1 VYLSNRTLGQLKGE
15 KMKFLADMAHKR
27 RWLVL
32 AIWIFAIVGVGGAAK
47 SAGTAFSSSFQL
59 PDTESSRV
67 QEILSKE
74 FPAQRGDS
82 SQIVFESKEKLTT
95 PENQAIIEKL
105 MTAVANSPIVE
116 SVDSPFDPRFAALNP
131 SQNIGFATVH
141 FNSSAQDLEKT
152 EIKQVVEVAKSFES
166 ESLQINLS
174 GAVIKLANAVEP
186 SSSEMIAMLA
196 AFLVLLYTFGSLVAT
211 LVPIVV
217 AVFALAIGSAFVGLA
232 SNFINMAD
240 FAPILASL
248 VGLGVGIDY
257 ALFIVTRFRR
267 GIHEGKSVQESI
279 RTALTTS
286 GRSVLF
292 AGIIVC
298 ISMLGLFTVGLSF
311 LSGVG
316 VAAAISVTVSMIA
329 SLTLLPALLS
339 IIGKNIDRLR
349 IPFKKLHSEEE
360 GGNRWKK
367 WADKIQAHPVR
378 WAVSSTLILLFIC
391 VPVTQIRLGAS
402 DSGNDAVGTTT
413 RQAYDTLAKGFGP
426 GFNGPITMLADVS
439 KQTSE
444 DAANKAIEII
454 KAQPEVAAVLPAI
467 PTKNGRYQLI
477 TVYPKS
483 SPQSEETNNFI
494 SELREE
500 IIPEIQSET
509 GVSIQV
515 GGIVAIFKDFGDVL
529 TSKLLNF
536 ILTVVILSMLLLM
549 ILFRSILIPIKAAL
563 MNLLSICAA
572 FGVVVAGFQWG
583 WFEPI
588 FGTSAGPI
596 ESFLPIMLFA
606 ILFGLSMDYE
616 VFLVSRIHEEWIK
629 SGNSRDSVSKGLA
642 ATGSIITAAAAIM
655 IVVFMAFVFLGERTI
670 QLFGVGLAVAVLI
683 DATIIRSTLVPSLM
697 QLAGK
702 WNWYLPSAI
711 EKRLPKVR
719 LEE

>member
-1 VYLSNRTLGQLKGE
+1 
-15 KMKFLADMAHKR
+15 MKFLADIAHKR
-27 RWLVL
+27 RWIVLLVWVFL
-32 AIWIFAIVGVGGAAK
+32 ITGVGGAAK
-47 SAGTAFSSSFQL
+47 SAGTAFSSSFEL

-67 QEILSKE
+67 QEILAKQ

-82 SQIVFESKEKLTT
+82 TQIVMESQGNLTSV
-95 PENQAIIEKL
+95 ENQATIEKML
-105 MTAVANSPIVE
+105 AEVAKSPIVE
-116 SVDSPFDPRFAALNP
+116 SIDSPFDPRFAALSTNQ
-131 SQNIGFATVH
+131 SIGFATVH
-141 FNSSAQDLEKT
+141 FNDSAQELPKDEVNA
-152 EIKQVVEVAKSFES
+152 VVDVAKSFETAD
-166 ESLQINLS
+166 LKVNLS
-174 GAVIKLANAVEP
+174 GAVIKMANATP
-186 SSSEMIAMLA
+186 SVKKSEIVAILA

-211 LVPIVV
+211 MVPIIV
-217 AVFALAIGSAFVGLA
+217 AVFALAVGSALVGIA
-232 SNFINMAD
+232 SNSIMMAD

-248 VGLGVGIDY
+248 IGLGVGIDY

-267 GIHEGKSVQESI
+267 AIHEGKSVQESI
-279 RTALTTS
+279 RIAMTTS

-316 VAAAISVTVSMIA
+316 VASAISVIISMIA
-329 SLTLLPALLS
+329 SITLLPALLS
-339 IIGKNIDRLR
+339 VIGMNIDGLK

-360 GGNRWKK
+360 GGKGWKK
-367 WADKIQAHPVR
+367 WAERIQAHPVR
-378 WAVSSTLILLFIC
+378 WAISSTLVLLFIC
-391 VPVTQIRLGAS
+391 LPVTQIRLGAS

-439 KQTSE
+439 NQKSIDGTQ
-444 DAANKAIEII
+444 KAIEII
-454 KAQPEVAAVLPAI
+454 KAQPDVAAILPAI
-467 PTKNGRYQLI
+467 PTQDGKYQLI
-477 TVYPKS
+477 TIYPKS
-483 SPQSEETNNFI
+483 SPQSEETSDFI
-494 SELREE
+494 TELREDV
-500 IIPEIQSET
+500 IPTIEKET
-509 GVSIQV
+509 GVTFQV

-549 ILFRSILIPIKAAL
+549 ILFRSLLIPIKAAT

-616 VFLVSRIHEEWIK
+616 VFLVSRIHEEWMK
-629 SGNSRDSVSKGLA
+629 SKNSKDSVSKGLA

-683 DATIIRSTLVPSLM
+683 DATIIRSTLVPSFM

-711 EKRLPKVR
+711 DNRLPKIR

>member
-1 VYLSNRTLGQLKGE
+1 MGE
-15 KMKFLADMAHKR
+15 KMKFLADLAHKR
-27 RWLVL
+27 RWLVVGV
-32 AIWIFAIVGVGGAAK
+32 WIFAIVGVGGAAK
-47 SAGTAFSSSFQL
+47 SAGSAFSSSFEL

-74 FPAQRGDS
+74 FAGLGGDS
-82 SQIVFESKEKLTT
+82 SQIVFEVNGKLTSS
-95 PENQAIIEKL
+95 ENQAIVEKV
-105 MTAVANSPIVE
+105 MAEVATSPIVK

-131 SQNIGFATVH
+131 DQNIGFATIH
-141 FNSSAQDLEKT
+141 FNGSAQELPKE
-152 EIKQVVEVAKSFES
+152 EIKQVVEISKSHES
-166 ESLQINLS
+166 ADLQINLS
-174 GAVIKLANAVEP
+174 GAVIKLANSTP
-186 SSSEMIAMLA
+186 SVKTSEMVAVLA

-217 AVFALAIGSAFVGLA
+217 AVFALAIASALVGIS
-232 SNFINMAD
+232 SNWVSMAD

-248 VGLGVGIDY
+248 IGLGVGIDY

-267 GIHEGKSVQESI
+267 AIHEGKSVQESI
-279 RTALTTS
+279 RISLTTS

-298 ISMLGLFTVGLSF
+298 ISMLGLFTIGLSF

-316 VAAAISVTVSMIA
+316 VAAAISVIISMIA

-339 IIGKNIDRLR
+339 IIGTKIDRLK

-360 GGNRWKK
+360 GGKGWKK
-367 WADKIQAHPVR
+367 WADRIQAHPVR
-378 WAVSSTLILLFIC
+378 WAISSTLILLFIC
-391 VPVTQIRLGAS
+391 LPVTQIRLGAS

-426 GFNGPITMLADVS
+426 GFNGPITMLVDVTNQNSADS
-439 KQTSE
+439 
-444 DAANKAIEII
+444 AAQAVETI
-454 KAQPEVAAVLPAI
+454 KAQPEVATVLPAI
-467 PTKNGRYQLI
+467 PTRDGKYQLI
-477 TVYPKS
+477 TVYPTT
-483 SPQSEETNNFI
+483 SPQSEETNEFI
-494 SELREE
+494 TELRQE
-500 IIPEIQSET
+500 IIPEIASKT

-549 ILFRSILIPIKAAL
+549 ILFRSILIPIKAAA

-616 VFLVSRIHEEWIK
+616 VFLVSRIHEEWMK
-629 SGNSRDSVSKGLA
+629 SRDSKESVSKGLA

-683 DATIIRSTLVPSLM
+683 DATIIRSSLVPSLM
-697 QLAGK
+697 QIAGK
-702 WNWYLPSAI
+702 WNWYLPSFI
-711 EKRLPKVR
+711 EKRLPRIR

>member
-1 VYLSNRTLGQLKGE
+1 
-15 KMKFLADMAHKR
+15 MKFLADMAHKR

-32 AIWIFAIVGVGGAAK
+32 AVWIFAIVAVGGAAK
-47 SAGTAFSSSFQL
+47 SAGSAFSSSFQL

-67 QEILSKE
+67 QDILSKE
-74 FPAQRGDS
+74 FPTQSGDI
-82 SQIVFESKEKLTT
+82 SQIVFEAKGKLTT
-95 PENQAIIEKL
+95 AENQATIEQL
-105 MTAVANSPIVE
+105 MAEVGTSPIVK
-116 SVDSPFDPRFAALNP
+116 SIDSPFDPRTAALN
-131 SQNIGFATVH
+131 SDQSIGFATIH
-141 FNSSAQDLEKT
+141 FNGSAQELPKE
-152 EIKQVVEVAKSFES
+152 EIKKVVEVAQSYES
-166 ESLQINLS
+166 TGLEINLS

-186 SSSEMIAMLA
+186 SSSEMIAILA

-217 AVFALAIGSAFVGLA
+217 AVFALAVGSALVA
-232 SNFINMAD
+232 IVSNSMQIAD

-267 GIHEGKSVQESI
+267 AIHEGKSVHESI
-279 RTALTTS
+279 RIAMTTS

-316 VAAAISVTVSMIA
+316 VAASISVIISMIA

-349 IPFKKLHSEEE
+349 IPFKKLHAEEE
-360 GGNRWKK
+360 GGKGWKK
-367 WADKIQAHPVR
+367 WADRIQAHPVR

-391 VPVTQIRLGAS
+391 LPVTQIRLGAS
-402 DSGNDAVGTTT
+402 DSGNDPVGTTT
-413 RQAYDTLAKGFGP
+413 RQAYDTLAEGFGA

-439 KQTSE
+439 NQNSADATSRVVE
-444 DAANKAIEII
+444 TI
-454 KAQPEVAAVLPAI
+454 KSQPDVAAVLPAI
-467 PTKNGRYQLI
+467 PTQDGKYQLI

-483 SPQSEETNNFI
+483 SPQSEETSDLI

-500 IIPEIQSET
+500 VIPGIEKET

-515 GGIVAIFKDFGDVL
+515 GGLVAIFKDFGDVL

-536 ILTVVILSMLLLM
+536 ILSVVILSMLLLM
-549 ILFRSILIPIKAAL
+549 VLFRSILIPIKAAA

-588 FGTSAGPI
+588 FGSSAGPI

-616 VFLVSRIHEEWIK
+616 VFLVSRIHEEWMK
-629 SGNSRDSVSKGLA
+629 SGDSKGSVSKGLA

-697 QLAGK
+697 QLAGR
-702 WNWYLPSAI
+702 WNWYLPNFI
-711 EKRLPKVR
+711 EKRLPKIR

>member
-1 VYLSNRTLGQLKGE
+1 
-15 KMKFLADMAHKR
+15 MKFLADMAHKR

-32 AIWIFAIVGVGGAAK
+32 AVWLFAIVGVGGAAK
-47 SAGTAFSSSFQL
+47 SAGSAFSSSFDL
-59 PDTESSRV
+59 PDTESARV
-67 QEILSKE
+67 QEILAKE

-82 SQIVFESKEKLTT
+82 SQIVIETTGKLTS
-95 PENQAIIEKL
+95 PDNQATIERL
-105 MTAVANSPIVE
+105 MAEVAKSPIVE
-116 SVDSPFDPRFAALNP
+116 SIDSPFDPRSAALNAEE
-131 SQNIGFATVH
+131 NIGFATVH
-141 FNSSAQDLEKT
+141 FNDRAQELPKE
-152 EIKQVVEVAKSFES
+152 EIKNVVDVAQSFES
-166 ESLQINLS
+166 TSMEINLS

-186 SSSEMIAMLA
+186 SSSEAIAILA

-217 AVFALAIGSAFVGLA
+217 AVFALAVGSALVSIT
-232 SNFINMAD
+232 SNAMPIAD

-267 GIHEGKSVQESI
+267 AIHEGKTVHESI
-279 RTALTTS
+279 RIAMTTS

-311 LSGVG
+311 LNGVG
-316 VAAAISVTVSMIA
+316 VAASISVIVSMIA
-329 SLTLLPALLS
+329 SLTLLPAFLS

-349 IPFKKLHSEEE
+349 IPFKKLHQEEE
-360 GGNRWKK
+360 GGKGWKK

-402 DSGNDAVGTTT
+402 DSGNDPVGSTT

-439 KQTSE
+439 NQKSA
-444 DAANKAIEII
+444 DSASRAVEII
-454 KAQPEVAAVLPAI
+454 KAQSDVATVLPAI
-467 PTKNGRYQLI
+467 PTQDGKYQLI

-483 SPQSEETNNFI
+483 SPQSEETSDFI

-500 IIPEIQSET
+500 VIPAIEKET

-515 GGIVAIFKDFGDVL
+515 GGLVAIFKDFGDVL
-529 TSKLLNF
+529 TSKLLPF
-536 ILTVVILSMLLLM
+536 ILSVVILSMLLLM
-549 ILFRSILIPIKAAL
+549 ILFRSILIPIKAAG

-629 SGNSRDSVSKGLA
+629 TGNSKESVSKGLA

-697 QLAGK
+697 QLAGR
-702 WNWYLPSAI
+702 WNWYLPNFI
-711 EKRLPKVR
+711 ERKLPKVR

>member
-1 VYLSNRTLGQLKGE
+1 
-15 KMKFLADMAHKR
+15 MKFLADMAHKR

-32 AIWIFAIVGVGGAAK
+32 AVWLFAIVAVGGAAK
-47 SAGTAFSSSFQL
+47 SAGSAFSSSFQL

-74 FPAQRGDS
+74 FPAQGGDS
-82 SQIVFESKEKLTT
+82 SQIVIEAKGKLTSV
-95 PENQAIIEKL
+95 ENQAIVEKL
-105 MTAVANSPIVE
+105 MADVATSPIVK
-116 SVDSPFDPRFAALNP
+116 SVDSPFDPRTAALN
-131 SQNIGFATVH
+131 SDQSIGFATIH
-141 FNSSAQDLEKT
+141 FNGSAQDLPKE
-152 EIKQVVEVAKSFES
+152 EIKKVVEVAQSYENAGL
-166 ESLQINLS
+166 EINLS

-186 SSSEMIAMLA
+186 SSSEMIAILA

-217 AVFALAIGSAFVGLA
+217 AVFALAVGSALVA
-232 SNFINMAD
+232 IVSNSVQIAD

-267 GIHEGKSVQESI
+267 AIHEGKSVHESI
-279 RTALTTS
+279 RIAMTTS

-316 VAAAISVTVSMIA
+316 VAASISVIISMIA

-349 IPFKKLHSEEE
+349 IPFKKLHAEEE
-360 GGNRWKK
+360 GGKGWKK
-367 WADKIQAHPVR
+367 WADRIQAHPVR

-402 DSGNDAVGTTT
+402 DSGNDPVGTTT

-439 KQTSE
+439 NQKSADATSQVV
-444 DAANKAIEII
+444 DII
-454 KAQPEVAAVLPAI
+454 KAQPDVAAVLPAI
-467 PTKNGRYQLI
+467 PTQDGKYQLI

-483 SPQSEETNNFI
+483 SPQSEETSDFI

-500 IIPEIQSET
+500 VIPQIQKET

-515 GGIVAIFKDFGDVL
+515 GGLVAIFKDFGDVL
-529 TSKLLNF
+529 TSKLLKF
-536 ILTVVILSMLLLM
+536 ILSVVILSMLLLM
-549 ILFRSILIPIKAAL
+549 ILFRSILIPIKAAA

-616 VFLVSRIHEEWIK
+616 VFLVSRIHEEWMK
-629 SGNSRDSVSKGLA
+629 SGNSKESVSKGLA

-697 QLAGK
+697 QLAGR
-702 WNWYLPSAI
+702 WNWYLPNFI
-711 EKRLPKVR
+711 ERKLPRVR

>member
-1 VYLSNRTLGQLKGE
+1 
-15 KMKFLADMAHKR
+15 MKFLADFAHKR
-27 RWLVL
+27 RWVVVALWL
-32 AIWIFAIVGVGGAAK
+32 FAIVGVGGAAQ
-47 SAGTAFSSSFQL
+47 SAGTAFSSSFEL

-67 QEILSKE
+67 QEILSKQ

-82 SQIVFESKEKLTT
+82 TQIVIESQSQLTT
-95 PENQAIIEKL
+95 AENQATIETLLAK
-105 MTAVANSPIVE
+105 VATSPIVD
-116 SVDSPFDPRFAALNP
+116 SIDSPFDPRFAAL
-131 SQNIGFATVH
+131 SSDQRIGFATVH
-141 FNSSAQDLEKT
+141 FNDSAQELPKE
-152 EIKQVVEVAKSFES
+152 EINKVIDSAKSFETTD
-166 ESLQINLS
+166 LKINLS
-174 GAVIKLANAVEP
+174 GAVIKLANAAP
-186 SSSEMIAMLA
+186 SVKTSEMVAILA

-211 LVPIVV
+211 MVPIIV
-217 AVFALAIGSAFVGLA
+217 ALFALAVGSALVGLA
-232 SNFINMAD
+232 SNSIMMAD

-267 GIHEGKSVQESI
+267 AIHEGKTVHESI
-279 RTALTTS
+279 RIALTTS

-298 ISMLGLFTVGLSF
+298 ISMLGLFTIGLSF

-339 IIGKNIDRLR
+339 IIGKNIDRLK

-360 GGNRWKK
+360 GGRSWKK

-378 WAVSSTLILLFIC
+378 WAVSSTLVLLFIC

-439 KQTSE
+439 NQNSA
-444 DAANKAIEII
+444 DSAQIAINMI
-454 KAQPEVAAVLPAI
+454 KSQPEVATVLPAI
-467 PTKNGRYQLI
+467 PTQDGKYQLI

-483 SPQSEETNNFI
+483 SPQSEETNDFI
-494 SELREE
+494 TELREDV
-500 IIPEIQSET
+500 IPAIQKET
-509 GVSIQV
+509 GVTFQV

-549 ILFRSILIPIKAAL
+549 ILFRSILIPIKAAA

-616 VFLVSRIHEEWIK
+616 VFLVARIHEEWMK
-629 SGNSRDSVSKGLA
+629 SKDSKESVSKGLA

-711 EKRLPKVR
+711 EKRLPKIR

>member
-1 VYLSNRTLGQLKGE
+1 
-15 KMKFLADMAHKR
+15 MKFLADMAHKR

-32 AIWIFAIVGVGGAAK
+32 AVWLFAIVGVGGAAK
-47 SAGTAFSSSFQL
+47 SAGSAFSSSFEL

-67 QEILSKE
+67 QEILAKE
-74 FPAQRGDS
+74 FPSQRGDS
-82 SQIVFESKEKLTT
+82 SQIVIESTGKLTS
-95 PENQAIIEKL
+95 PENQATIER
-105 MTAVANSPIVE
+105 MISEVAKSPIVE
-116 SVDSPFDPRFAALNP
+116 SIDSPFDPRAAALN
-131 SQNIGFATVH
+131 SDQNIGFATVH
-141 FNSSAQDLEKT
+141 FNDRAQELPKE
-152 EIKQVVEVAKSFES
+152 EIKNVVEIAQSFENG
-166 ESLQINLS
+166 SLEINLS

-186 SSSEMIAMLA
+186 SSSEMIAILA

-217 AVFALAIGSAFVGLA
+217 AVFALAVGSALVSIA
-232 SNFINMAD
+232 SNSMQIAD

-267 GIHEGKSVQESI
+267 AIHEGKTVQESI
-279 RTALTTS
+279 RIAMTTS

-316 VAAAISVTVSMIA
+316 VAASISVIVSMIA
-329 SLTLLPALLS
+329 SLTLLPAFLS

-349 IPFKKLHSEEE
+349 IPFKKLHQDEE
-360 GGNRWKK
+360 GGKGWKK
-367 WADKIQAHPVR
+367 WADKIQVHPVR

-402 DSGNDAVGTTT
+402 DSGNDALGTTT

-439 KQTSE
+439 NQRSVE
-444 DAANKAIEII
+444 SSSRAIEII
-454 KAQPEVAAVLPAI
+454 KAQSDVATVLPAI
-467 PTKNGRYQLI
+467 PTQDGKYQLI

-483 SPQSEETNNFI
+483 SPQSEETNDFI
-494 SELREE
+494 SNLREE
-500 IIPEIQSET
+500 VIPEIERET

-515 GGIVAIFKDFGDVL
+515 GGLVATFKDFGDVL
-529 TSKLLNF
+529 TSKLLKF
-536 ILTVVILSMLLLM
+536 ILSVVILSMLLLM
-549 ILFRSILIPIKAAL
+549 ILFRSILIPIKAAA

-588 FGTSAGPI
+588 FGTTAGPI

-629 SGNSRDSVSKGLA
+629 TGNSKESVSKGLA

-702 WNWYLPSAI
+702 WNWYLPNFI
-711 EKRLPKVR
+711 ERKLPKVR

>member
-1 VYLSNRTLGQLKGE
+1 
-15 KMKFLADMAHKR
+15 MKFLADIAHKR
-27 RWLVL
+27 RWVVL
-32 AIWIFAIVGVGGAAK
+32 AIWIFAIVGVGGAAQ
-47 SAGTAFSSSFQL
+47 SAGSAFSSSFEL

-67 QEILSKE
+67 QQILTE
-74 FPAQRGDS
+74 QFPAKGGDM
-82 SQIVFESKEKLTT
+82 SQIVFETTGKLTS
-95 PENQAIIEKL
+95 PENQATVEKL
-105 MTAVANSPIVE
+105 MAEVATSPIVL
-116 SVDSPFDPRFAALNP
+116 SVDSPFDPRFAAINP
-131 SQNIGFATVH
+131 NQSIGFATIY
-141 FNSSAQDLEKT
+141 FKGSAQELPKE
-152 EIKQVVEVAKSFES
+152 EITKVIEIAKSYES
-166 ESLQINLS
+166 PELEINLA
-174 GAVIKLANAVEP
+174 GAVIKLANAGP
-186 SSSEMIAMLA
+186 SVKTSELIAVIA
-196 AFLVLLYTFGSLVAT
+196 AFFVLLYTFGSLVAT
-211 LVPIVV
+211 LVPIIV
-217 AVFALAIGSAFVGLA
+217 AVFALAIGSALVALS
-232 SNFINMAD
+232 SNWIAIAD

-257 ALFIVTRFRR
+257 ALFIVTRYRR
-267 GIHEGKSVQESI
+267 AIHEGKSVQESI
-279 RTALTTS
+279 RIALTTS

-298 ISMLGLFTVGLSF
+298 ISMLGLFTVGLEF

-339 IIGKNIDRLR
+339 IIGKNIDRLK
-349 IPFKKLHSEEE
+349 IPFKKLHTEEE
-360 GGNRWKK
+360 GGKGWKK
-367 WADKIQAHPVR
+367 WADRIQANPVR

-426 GFNGPITMLADVS
+426 GFNGPITILADVS
-439 KQTSE
+439 NQNSAE
-444 DAANKAIEII
+444 ASAKAIEMI
-454 KAQPEVAAVLPAI
+454 KAEPEVAKILPAI
-467 PTKNGRYQLI
+467 PTQDGKYQLI
-477 TVYPKS
+477 TVYPQN
-483 SPQSEETNNFI
+483 SPQSEETSQFI
-494 SELREE
+494 SELRKEV
-500 IIPEIQSET
+500 IPEIQKET
-509 GVSIQV
+509 GIFLQV
-515 GGIVAIFKDFGDVL
+515 GGLVATFKDFGDVL

-549 ILFRSILIPIKAAL
+549 ILFRSILIPIKAAA

-616 VFLVSRIHEEWIK
+616 VFLVSRIHEEWKK
-629 SGNSRDSVSKGLA
+629 SKDSRESVSKGLA

-702 WNWYLPSAI
+702 WNWYLPSAL
-711 EKRLPKVR
+711 ERRLPRIR

>member
-1 VYLSNRTLGQLKGE
+1 
-15 KMKFLADMAHKR
+15 MKFLADMAHKR

-32 AIWIFAIVGVGGAAK
+32 AVWIFAIVGVGGAAK
-47 SAGTAFSSSFQL
+47 SAGTAFSSSFEL

-74 FPAQRGDS
+74 FPAQGGDS
-82 SQIVFESKEKLTT
+82 SQIVFEVNGKLTE
-95 PENQAIIEKL
+95 PNNQAIVEKL
-105 MTAVANSPIVE
+105 MAEVATSPIVD
-116 SVDSPFDPRFAALNP
+116 SIDSPFDPRFAALNP
-131 SQNIGFATVH
+131 DQSIGFATIH
-141 FNSSAQDLEKT
+141 FNGSAQDMPKE
-152 EIKQVVEVAKSFES
+152 EIKKVVEISKSYES
-166 ESLQINLS
+166 TNLQINLS

-186 SSSEMIAMLA
+186 SSSEMIAILA

-217 AVFALAIGSAFVGLA
+217 AVFALAIASALVGLS
-232 SNFINMAD
+232 SNWIPMAD

-248 VGLGVGIDY
+248 IGLGVGIDY

-267 GIHEGKSVQESI
+267 AIHEGKSVQESI
-279 RTALTTS
+279 RIALTTS

-316 VAAAISVTVSMIA
+316 VAAAISVTISMIA

-339 IIGKNIDRLR
+339 IIGTKIDRLK

-360 GGNRWKK
+360 GGKGWKK
-367 WADKIQAHPVR
+367 WADRIQAHPVR
-378 WAVSSTLILLFIC
+378 WAISSTLILLFIC
-391 VPVTQIRLGAS
+391 LPVTQIRLGAS

-439 KQTSE
+439 NQKSAESTAQ
-444 DAANKAIEII
+444 AVAMI
-454 KAQPEVAAVLPAI
+454 KAQPEVAAILPAI
-467 PTKNGRYQLI
+467 PTQDGKYQLI
-477 TVYPKS
+477 TVYPTS
-483 SPQSEETNNFI
+483 SPQSEETSRFI
-494 SELREE
+494 KDLRSE
-500 IIPEIQSET
+500 IIPDIVSKT
-509 GVSIQV
+509 GVTIQV
-515 GGIVAIFKDFGDVL
+515 GGIVAIFEDFGNVL

-549 ILFRSILIPIKAAL
+549 ILFRSFLIPIKAAA

-629 SGNSRDSVSKGLA
+629 SRDSKDSVSKGLA

-702 WNWYLPSAI
+702 WNWYLPNFI
-711 EKRLPKVR
+711 EKRLPRVR

>member
-1 VYLSNRTLGQLKGE
+1 
-15 KMKFLADMAHKR
+15 MKFLADMAHKR

-32 AIWIFAIVGVGGAAK
+32 AVWVFAIVAVGGAAK
-47 SAGTAFSSSFQL
+47 SAGSAFSSSFQL

-67 QEILSKE
+67 QDILSKE
-74 FPAQRGDS
+74 FPTQSGDI
-82 SQIVFESKEKLTT
+82 SQIVFEAKGKLTT
-95 PENQAIIEKL
+95 AENQATIEKL
-105 MTAVANSPIVE
+105 MAEVGTSPIVK
-116 SVDSPFDPRFAALNP
+116 SIDSPFDPRTAALN
-131 SQNIGFATVH
+131 SDQSIGFATIH
-141 FNSSAQDLEKT
+141 FNGSAQELPKE
-152 EIKQVVEVAKSFES
+152 EIKKVVEVAQSYES
-166 ESLQINLS
+166 SGLEINLS

-186 SSSEMIAMLA
+186 SSSEMIAILA

-217 AVFALAIGSAFVGLA
+217 AVFALAVGSALVA
-232 SNFINMAD
+232 IVSNSMQIAD

-267 GIHEGKSVQESI
+267 AIHEGKSVHESI
-279 RTALTTS
+279 RIAMTTS

-316 VAAAISVTVSMIA
+316 VAASISVIISMIA

-349 IPFKKLHSEEE
+349 IPFKKLHAEEE
-360 GGNRWKK
+360 GGKGWKK
-367 WADKIQAHPVR
+367 WADRIQAHPVR

-391 VPVTQIRLGAS
+391 LPVTQIRLGAS
-402 DSGNDAVGTTT
+402 DSGNDPVGTTT
-413 RQAYDTLAKGFGP
+413 RQAYDTLAKGFGA

-439 KQTSE
+439 NQNSADATSRVVE
-444 DAANKAIEII
+444 TI
-454 KAQPEVAAVLPAI
+454 KSQPDVAAVLPAI
-467 PTKNGRYQLI
+467 PTQDGKYQLI

-483 SPQSEETNNFI
+483 SPQSEETADLI

-500 IIPEIQSET
+500 VIPGIEKET

-515 GGIVAIFKDFGDVL
+515 GGLVAIFKDFGDVL

-536 ILTVVILSMLLLM
+536 ILSVVILSMLLLM
-549 ILFRSILIPIKAAL
+549 VLFRSILIPIKAAA

-588 FGTSAGPI
+588 FGSSAGPI

-616 VFLVSRIHEEWIK
+616 VFLVSRIHEEWMK
-629 SGNSRDSVSKGLA
+629 SGDSKGSVSKGLA

-697 QLAGK
+697 QLAGR
-702 WNWYLPSAI
+702 WNWYLPNFI
-711 EKRLPKVR
+711 EKRLPKIR

>member
-1 VYLSNRTLGQLKGE
+1 L
-15 KMKFLADMAHKR
+15 MA
-27 RWLVL
+27 
-32 AIWIFAIVGVGGAAK
+32 
-47 SAGTAFSSSFQL
+47 
-59 PDTESSRV
+59 E
-67 QEILSKE
+67 
-74 FPAQRGDS
+74 
-82 SQIVFESKEKLTT
+82 
-95 PENQAIIEKL
+95 
-105 MTAVANSPIVE
+105 VATSPIVL
-116 SVDSPFDPRFAALNP
+116 SVDSPFEPRFAALNP
-131 SQNIGFATVH
+131 NQNIGFATIH
-141 FNSSAQDLEKT
+141 FNGSAQELPKE
-152 EIKQVVEVAKSFES
+152 EIKKVVEIAKSYES
-166 ESLQINLS
+166 PNLAVNLS

-186 SSSEMIAMLA
+186 SSSEMIAILA

-211 LVPIVV
+211 LVPIIV
-217 AVFALAIGSAFVGLA
+217 AVFALAVGSALVGLS
-232 SNFINMAD
+232 SNWIGMAD

-257 ALFIVTRFRR
+257 ALFIVTRYRR
-267 GIHEGKSVQESI
+267 AIHEGKSVQESI
-279 RTALTTS
+279 RIALTTS

-298 ISMLGLFTVGLSF
+298 ISMLGLFTVGLTF

-360 GGNRWKK
+360 GGKGWKK
-367 WADKIQAHPVR
+367 WADRIQANPVR
-378 WAVSSTLILLFIC
+378 WALSSTVILLFIC
-391 VPVTQIRLGAS
+391 LPVTQIRLGAS

-439 KQTSE
+439 NQNSV
-444 DAANKAIEII
+444 DATAKAVEMI
-454 KAQPEVAAVLPAI
+454 KAQPDVAAILPAI
-467 PTKNGRYQLI
+467 PTQDGKYQLI

-483 SPQSEETNNFI
+483 SPQSEETSQFI

-500 IIPEIQSET
+500 VIPEIQKET
-509 GVSIQV
+509 GVKIQV
-515 GGIVAIFKDFGDVL
+515 GGIVAIFEDFGDVL

-536 ILTVVILSMLLLM
+536 IFTVVVLSMLLLM
-549 ILFRSILIPIKAAL
+549 ILFRSILIPIKAAA

-616 VFLVSRIHEEWIK
+616 VFLVSRIHEEWMK
-629 SGNSRDSVSKGLA
+629 TKNSKESVTKGLA

-702 WNWYLPSAI
+702 WNWYLPSSL
-711 EKRLPKVR
+711 ERRLPKIR

>member
-1 VYLSNRTLGQLKGE
+1 
-15 KMKFLADMAHKR
+15 MKFLADMAHKR

-32 AIWIFAIVGVGGAAK
+32 AVWIFAIVAVGGAAK
-47 SAGTAFSSSFQL
+47 SAGSAFSSSFQL

-67 QEILSKE
+67 QDILSKE
-74 FPAQRGDS
+74 FPTQSGDI
-82 SQIVFESKEKLTT
+82 SQIVFEAKGKLTT
-95 PENQAIIEKL
+95 AENQATIEKL
-105 MTAVANSPIVE
+105 MAEVGTSPIVK
-116 SVDSPFDPRFAALNP
+116 SIDSPFDPRTAALN
-131 SQNIGFATVH
+131 SDQSIGFATIH
-141 FNSSAQDLEKT
+141 FNGSAQELPKE
-152 EIKQVVEVAKSFES
+152 EIKKVVEVAQSYES
-166 ESLQINLS
+166 SGLEINLS

-186 SSSEMIAMLA
+186 SSSEMIAILA

-217 AVFALAIGSAFVGLA
+217 AVFALAVGSALVA
-232 SNFINMAD
+232 IVSNSMQIAD

-267 GIHEGKSVQESI
+267 AIHEGKSVHESI
-279 RTALTTS
+279 RIAMTTS

-316 VAAAISVTVSMIA
+316 VAASISVIISMIA

-339 IIGKNIDRLR
+339 IIGKNIDRLG
-349 IPFKKLHSEEE
+349 IPFKKLHAEEE
-360 GGNRWKK
+360 GGKGWKK
-367 WADKIQAHPVR
+367 WADRIQANPVR

-391 VPVTQIRLGAS
+391 LPVTQIRLGAS
-402 DSGNDAVGTTT
+402 DSGNDPVGTTT
-413 RQAYDTLAKGFGP
+413 RQAYDTLAKGFGA

-439 KQTSE
+439 NQNSADATSRVVE
-444 DAANKAIEII
+444 TI
-454 KAQPEVAAVLPAI
+454 KSQPDVAAVLPAI
-467 PTKNGRYQLI
+467 PTQDGKYQLI

-483 SPQSEETNNFI
+483 SPQSEETSHLI

-500 IIPEIQSET
+500 VIPGIEKET

-515 GGIVAIFKDFGDVL
+515 GGLVAIFKDFGDVL

-536 ILTVVILSMLLLM
+536 ILSVVILSMLLLM
-549 ILFRSILIPIKAAL
+549 ILFRSFLIPIKAAA

-588 FGTSAGPI
+588 FGSSAGPI

-616 VFLVSRIHEEWIK
+616 VFLVSRIHEEWMK
-629 SGNSRDSVSKGLA
+629 SGDSKGSVSKGLA

-697 QLAGK
+697 QLAGR
-702 WNWYLPSAI
+702 WNWYLPNFI
-711 EKRLPKVR
+711 EKRLPKIR

>member
-1 VYLSNRTLGQLKGE
+1 
-15 KMKFLADMAHKR
+15 MKFLADFAHKR
-27 RWLVL
+27 RWIVL
-32 AIWIFAIVGVGGAAK
+32 AIWVFAIVGVGGAAK
-47 SAGTAFSSSFQL
+47 SAGTAFSSSFEL

-74 FPAQRGDS
+74 FPARGGDS
-82 SQIVFESKEKLTT
+82 SQIVFESKGKLTL
-95 PENQAIIEKL
+95 PENQASIEKL
-105 MTAVANSPIVE
+105 LAEVARSPIVE
-116 SVDSPFDPRFAALNP
+116 SIDSPYDSNSAALNP
-131 SQNIGFATVH
+131 DQTIGFATVH
-141 FNSSAQDLEKT
+141 FNAAGQDLPKE
-152 EIKQVVEVAKSFES
+152 EIKNVVEVSKSYES
-166 ESLQINLS
+166 ADLEINLS

-186 SSSEMIAMLA
+186 SSSEMIAILA

-211 LVPIVV
+211 LVPIIV
-217 AVFALAIGSAFVGLA
+217 AVFALAVGSALVGLS
-232 SNFINMAD
+232 SNWINMAD

-267 GIHEGKSVQESI
+267 SIHEGKSVPESI
-279 RTALTTS
+279 RIALTTS
-286 GRSVLF
+286 GRSVFF

-316 VAAAISVTVSMIA
+316 VAASISVIISMIA

-349 IPFKKLHSEEE
+349 IPFKRLHSEEE
-360 GGNRWKK
+360 GGKGWKK
-367 WADKIQAHPVR
+367 WADKIQAHPIR

-413 RQAYDTLAKGFGP
+413 RKAYDTLAKGFGA

-439 KQTSE
+439 GQKSA
-444 DAANKAIEII
+444 DATGEAVEII
-454 KAQPEVAAVLPAI
+454 KAQSDVAAVLPAI
-467 PTKNGRYQLI
+467 PTQDGKYQLI

-483 SPQSEETNNFI
+483 SPQSEETSQFI
-494 SELREE
+494 SDLRENV
-500 IIPEIQSET
+500 IPAIEQKT

-515 GGIVAIFKDFGDVL
+515 GGLVAVFEDFGDVL
-529 TSKLLNF
+529 TSKLLKF
-536 ILTVVILSMLLLM
+536 ILSVVILSMLLLM
-549 ILFRSILIPIKAAL
+549 ILFRSILIPIKAAA

-629 SGNSRDSVSKGLA
+629 SGNSKDSVSKGLA

-702 WNWYLPSAI
+702 WNWYLPRII

>member
-1 VYLSNRTLGQLKGE
+1 
-15 KMKFLADMAHKR
+15 MKFLADTAHKR

-32 AIWIFAIVGVGGAAK
+32 AVWLFAIVAVGGAAK
-47 SAGTAFSSSFQL
+47 SAGSAFSSSFQL

-74 FPAQRGDS
+74 FPAQGGDS
-82 SQIVFESKEKLTT
+82 SQIVIEAKGKLTSV
-95 PENQAIIEKL
+95 ENQAIVEKL
-105 MTAVANSPIVE
+105 MADVATSPIVK
-116 SVDSPFDPRFAALNP
+116 SVDSPFDPRTAALN
-131 SQNIGFATVH
+131 SDQSIGFATIH
-141 FNSSAQDLEKT
+141 FNGSAQDLPKE
-152 EIKQVVEVAKSFES
+152 EIKKVVEVAQSYENAGL
-166 ESLQINLS
+166 EINLS

-186 SSSEMIAMLA
+186 SSSEMIAILA

-217 AVFALAIGSAFVGLA
+217 AVFALAVGSALVA
-232 SNFINMAD
+232 IVSNSVQIAD

-267 GIHEGKSVQESI
+267 AIHEGKSVHESI
-279 RTALTTS
+279 RIAMTTS

-316 VAAAISVTVSMIA
+316 VAASISVIISMIA

-349 IPFKKLHSEEE
+349 IPFKKLHAEEE
-360 GGNRWKK
+360 GGKGWKK
-367 WADKIQAHPVR
+367 WADRIQAHPVR

-402 DSGNDAVGTTT
+402 DSGNDPVGTTT

-439 KQTSE
+439 NQKSADATSQVV
-444 DAANKAIEII
+444 DII
-454 KAQPEVAAVLPAI
+454 KAQPDVAAVLPAI
-467 PTKNGRYQLI
+467 PTQDGKYQLI

-483 SPQSEETNNFI
+483 SPQSEETSDFI

-500 IIPEIQSET
+500 VIPQIQKET

-515 GGIVAIFKDFGDVL
+515 GGLVAIFKDFGDVL
-529 TSKLLNF
+529 TSKLLKF
-536 ILTVVILSMLLLM
+536 ILSVVILSMLLLM
-549 ILFRSILIPIKAAL
+549 ILFRSILIPIKAAA

-616 VFLVSRIHEEWIK
+616 VFLVSRIHEEWMK
-629 SGNSRDSVSKGLA
+629 TGNSKESVSKGLA

-697 QLAGK
+697 QLAGR
-702 WNWYLPSAI
+702 WNWYLPNFI
-711 EKRLPKVR
+711 ERKLPRVR

>member
-1 VYLSNRTLGQLKGE
+1 
-15 KMKFLADMAHKR
+15 MKFLADMAHKR

-32 AIWIFAIVGVGGAAK
+32 AVWLFAIVSVGGAAK
-47 SAGTAFSSSFQL
+47 SAGSAFSSSFEL
-59 PDTESSRV
+59 PDTESTRV
-67 QEILSKE
+67 QEILAKE

-82 SQIVFESKEKLTT
+82 SQIVIETTGKLTS
-95 PENQAIIEKL
+95 PENQATIEKL
-105 MTAVANSPIVE
+105 IAEVAKSPIVE
-116 SVDSPFDPRFAALNP
+116 SIDSPFDAQSGALNAA
-131 SQNIGFATVH
+131 QNIGFATVH
-141 FNSSAQDLEKT
+141 FNARAQELPKED
-152 EIKQVVEVAKSFES
+152 IKNVVEVAQSFENG
-166 ESLQINLS
+166 SLEINLS

-186 SSSEMIAMLA
+186 SSSEMIAILA

-217 AVFALAIGSAFVGLA
+217 AVFALAVGSALVA
-232 SNFINMAD
+232 ITSNSMPIAD

-267 GIHEGKSVQESI
+267 AIHEGKTVHESI
-279 RTALTTS
+279 RVAMTTS

-316 VAAAISVTVSMIA
+316 VAASISVIVSMIA

-349 IPFKKLHSEEE
+349 IPFKKLHQGEE
-360 GGNRWKK
+360 GGKGWKK

-402 DSGNDAVGTTT
+402 DSGNDPVNTTT
-413 RQAYDTLAKGFGP
+413 RQAYDALAKGFGP

-439 KQTSE
+439 GQKSTDS
-444 DAANKAIEII
+444 ASRAIEII
-454 KAQPEVAAVLPAI
+454 KAQSDVATVLPAI
-467 PTKNGRYQLI
+467 PTQDGKYQLI

-483 SPQSEETNNFI
+483 SPQSEETSNFI
-494 SELREE
+494 SELRDEV
-500 IIPEIQSET
+500 IPQIENET

-515 GGIVAIFKDFGDVL
+515 GGLVATFKDFGDVL
-529 TSKLLNF
+529 TSKLLKF
-536 ILTVVILSMLLLM
+536 ILSVVILSMLLLM
-549 ILFRSILIPIKAAL
+549 ILFRSILIPIKAAA

-588 FGTSAGPI
+588 FGASAGPI

-629 SGNSRDSVSKGLA
+629 SANSKESVSKGLA
-642 ATGSIITAAAAIM
+642 ATGSIITAAASIM

-697 QLAGK
+697 QLAGR
-702 WNWYLPSAI
+702 WNWYLPNFI
-711 EKRLPKVR
+711 ERKLPRVR
-719 LEE
+719 LED

>member
-1 VYLSNRTLGQLKGE
+1 
-15 KMKFLADMAHKR
+15 MKFLADMAHKR

-32 AIWIFAIVGVGGAAK
+32 AVWLFAIVAVGGAAK
-47 SAGTAFSSSFQL
+47 SAGSAFSSSFQL

-74 FPAQRGDS
+74 FPAQGGDS
-82 SQIVFESKEKLTT
+82 SQIVIEAKGKLTSA
-95 PENQAIIEKL
+95 ENQAIVEKL
-105 MTAVANSPIVE
+105 MADVATSPIVK
-116 SVDSPFDPRFAALNP
+116 SVDSPFDPRTAALN
-131 SQNIGFATVH
+131 SDQSIGFATIH
-141 FNSSAQDLEKT
+141 FNGSAQDLPKE
-152 EIKQVVEVAKSFES
+152 EIKKVVEVAQSYENAGL
-166 ESLQINLS
+166 EINLS

-186 SSSEMIAMLA
+186 SSSEMIAILA

-217 AVFALAIGSAFVGLA
+217 AVFALAVGSALVA
-232 SNFINMAD
+232 IVSNSVQIAD

-267 GIHEGKSVQESI
+267 AIHEGKSVHESI
-279 RTALTTS
+279 RIAMTTS

-316 VAAAISVTVSMIA
+316 VAASISVIISMIA

-349 IPFKKLHSEEE
+349 IPFKKLHAEEE
-360 GGNRWKK
+360 GGKGWKK
-367 WADKIQAHPVR
+367 WADRIQAHPVR

-402 DSGNDAVGTTT
+402 DSGNDPVGTTT

-439 KQTSE
+439 NQKSADATSQVV
-444 DAANKAIEII
+444 DII
-454 KAQPEVAAVLPAI
+454 KAQPDVAAVLPAI
-467 PTKNGRYQLI
+467 PTQDGKYQLI

-483 SPQSEETNNFI
+483 SPQSEETSDFI

-500 IIPEIQSET
+500 VIPQIQKET

-515 GGIVAIFKDFGDVL
+515 GGLVAIFKDFGDVL
-529 TSKLLNF
+529 TSKLLKF
-536 ILTVVILSMLLLM
+536 ILSVVILSMLLLM
-549 ILFRSILIPIKAAL
+549 ILFRSILIPIKAAA

-616 VFLVSRIHEEWIK
+616 VFLVSRIHEEWMK
-629 SGNSRDSVSKGLA
+629 TGNSKESVSKGLA

-697 QLAGK
+697 QLAGR
-702 WNWYLPSAI
+702 WNWYLPNFI
-711 EKRLPKVR
+711 ERKLPRVR

>member
-1 VYLSNRTLGQLKGE
+1 
-15 KMKFLADMAHKR
+15 MKFLADMAHKR

-32 AIWIFAIVGVGGAAK
+32 AVWLFAIVSVGGAAK
-47 SAGTAFSSSFQL
+47 SAGSAFSSSFEL
-59 PDTESSRV
+59 PDTESTRV
-67 QEILSKE
+67 QEILAKE

-82 SQIVFESKEKLTT
+82 SQIVIETTGKLTS
-95 PENQAIIEKL
+95 PENQATIEKL
-105 MTAVANSPIVE
+105 IAEVAKSPIVE
-116 SVDSPFDPRFAALNP
+116 SIDSPFDAQSGALNAA
-131 SQNIGFATVH
+131 QNIGFATVH
-141 FNSSAQDLEKT
+141 FNARAQELPKED
-152 EIKQVVEVAKSFES
+152 IKNVVEVAQSFENG
-166 ESLQINLS
+166 SLEINLS

-186 SSSEMIAMLA
+186 SSSEMIAILA

-217 AVFALAIGSAFVGLA
+217 AVFALAVGSALVA
-232 SNFINMAD
+232 ITSNSMPIAD

-267 GIHEGKSVQESI
+267 AIHEGKTVHESI
-279 RTALTTS
+279 RVAMTTS

-316 VAAAISVTVSMIA
+316 VAASISVIVSMIA

-349 IPFKKLHSEEE
+349 IPFKKLNQDEE
-360 GGNRWKK
+360 GGKGWKK

-402 DSGNDAVGTTT
+402 DSGNDPVNTTT
-413 RQAYDTLAKGFGP
+413 RQAYDALAKGFGP

-439 KQTSE
+439 GQKSTDS
-444 DAANKAIEII
+444 ASRAIEII
-454 KAQPEVAAVLPAI
+454 KAQSDVATVLPAI
-467 PTKNGRYQLI
+467 PTQDGKYQLI

-483 SPQSEETNNFI
+483 SPQSEETSNFI
-494 SELREE
+494 SELRDEV
-500 IIPEIQSET
+500 IPQIENET

-515 GGIVAIFKDFGDVL
+515 GGLVATFKDFGDVL
-529 TSKLLNF
+529 TSKLLKF
-536 ILTVVILSMLLLM
+536 ILSVVILSMLLLM
-549 ILFRSILIPIKAAL
+549 ILFRSILIPIKAAA

-588 FGTSAGPI
+588 FGASAGPI

-629 SGNSRDSVSKGLA
+629 SGNSKESVSKGLA
-642 ATGSIITAAAAIM
+642 ATGSIITAAASIM

-697 QLAGK
+697 QLAGR
-702 WNWYLPSAI
+702 WNWYLPNFI
-711 EKRLPKVR
+711 ERKLPRVR
-719 LEE
+719 LED

>member
-1 VYLSNRTLGQLKGE
+1 
-15 KMKFLADMAHKR
+15 MKFLADVAHKR
-27 RWLVL
+27 RWVVL
-32 AIWIFAIVGVGGAAK
+32 IIWLMAIVGVGGAAK

-67 QEILSKE
+67 QEILAKE

-82 SQIVFESKEKLTT
+82 TQIVIESTGNLTS
-95 PENQAIIEKL
+95 PENQATIESL
-105 MTAVANSPIVE
+105 MVEVGKSPIVE
-116 SVDSPFDPRFAALNP
+116 SIDSPYDSRFAALSP
-131 SQNIGFATVH
+131 DQSIGFATVH
-141 FNSSAQDLEKT
+141 FNDTAQELPKE
-152 EIKQVVEVAKSFES
+152 EIKNVVEIAKTFETDD
-166 ESLQINLS
+166 LKINLS

-186 SSSEMIAMLA
+186 SSSEMIAILA

-211 LVPIVV
+211 MVPIIV
-217 AVFALAIGSAFVGLA
+217 AVFALAVGSALVGLA
-232 SNFINMAD
+232 SNSITMAD

-267 GIHEGKSVQESI
+267 AIHEGKTVHESI
-279 RTALTTS
+279 RIALTTS

-316 VAAAISVTVSMIA
+316 VAAAISVTISMIA

-339 IIGKNIDRLR
+339 IIGKNIDRLK

-360 GGNRWKK
+360 GGKGWKK

-402 DSGNDAVGTTT
+402 DSGNDAIGTTT

-439 KQTSE
+439 NQNSAE
-444 DAANKAIEII
+444 AAQIAVEMI
-454 KAQPEVAAVLPAI
+454 KSQPEVAAVLPAI
-467 PTKNGRYQLI
+467 PTQDGKYQLI

-483 SPQSEETNNFI
+483 SPQSEETSDFI
-494 SELREE
+494 SELREDV
-500 IIPEIQSET
+500 IPAIQKET
-509 GVSIQV
+509 GVTFQV

-549 ILFRSILIPIKAAL
+549 VLFRSILIPIKAAA

-616 VFLVSRIHEEWIK
+616 VFLVARIHEEWMK
-629 SGNSRDSVSKGLA
+629 SKDSKESVSKGLA

-697 QLAGK
+697 QLAGN

-711 EKRLPKVR
+711 EKRLPRIR
-719 LEE
+719 LED

>member
-1 VYLSNRTLGQLKGE
+1 
-15 KMKFLADMAHKR
+15 MKFLADMAHKR

-32 AIWIFAIVGVGGAAK
+32 AVWLFAIVAVGGAAK
-47 SAGTAFSSSFQL
+47 SAGSAFSSSFQL

-74 FPAQRGDS
+74 FPAQGGDS
-82 SQIVFESKEKLTT
+82 SQIVIEAKGKLTSV
-95 PENQAIIEKL
+95 ENQAIVEKL
-105 MTAVANSPIVE
+105 VADVATSPIVK
-116 SVDSPFDPRFAALNP
+116 SVDSPFDPRTAALN
-131 SQNIGFATVH
+131 SDQSIGFATIH
-141 FNSSAQDLEKT
+141 FNGSAQDLPKE
-152 EIKQVVEVAKSFES
+152 EIKKVVEIAQSYENAGL
-166 ESLQINLS
+166 EINLS

-186 SSSEMIAMLA
+186 SSSEMIAILA

-217 AVFALAIGSAFVGLA
+217 AVFALAVGSALVA
-232 SNFINMAD
+232 IVSNSVQIAD

-267 GIHEGKSVQESI
+267 AIHEGKSAHESI
-279 RTALTTS
+279 RIAMTTS

-316 VAAAISVTVSMIA
+316 VAASISVIISMIA

-349 IPFKKLHSEEE
+349 IPFKKLHAEEE
-360 GGNRWKK
+360 GGKGWKK
-367 WADKIQAHPVR
+367 WADRIQAHPVR
-378 WAVSSTLILLFIC
+378 WAVSSSLILLFIC

-402 DSGNDAVGTTT
+402 DSGNDPVGTTT

-439 KQTSE
+439 NQKSADATSQVV
-444 DAANKAIEII
+444 DII
-454 KAQPEVAAVLPAI
+454 KAQPDVAAVLPAI
-467 PTKNGRYQLI
+467 PTQDGKYQLI

-483 SPQSEETNNFI
+483 SPQSEETSDFI

-500 IIPEIQSET
+500 VIPQIQKET

-515 GGIVAIFKDFGDVL
+515 GGLVAIFKDFGDVL
-529 TSKLLNF
+529 TSKLLKF
-536 ILTVVILSMLLLM
+536 ILSVVILSMLLLM
-549 ILFRSILIPIKAAL
+549 ILFRSILIPIKAAA

-616 VFLVSRIHEEWIK
+616 VFLVSRIHEEWMK
-629 SGNSRDSVSKGLA
+629 TGNSKESVSKGLA

-697 QLAGK
+697 QLAGR
-702 WNWYLPSAI
+702 WNWYLPNFI
-711 EKRLPKVR
+711 ERKLPRVR

>member
-1 VYLSNRTLGQLKGE
+1 
-15 KMKFLADMAHKR
+15 MKFLADIAHKR
-27 RWLVL
+27 RWIVL
-32 AIWIFAIVGVGGAAK
+32 LIWVFLITGVGGAAK
-47 SAGTAFSSSFQL
+47 SAGTAFSSSFEL

-67 QEILSKE
+67 QAILAQQ
-74 FPAQRGDS
+74 FPSQRGDS
-82 SQIVFESKEKLTT
+82 TQIVMESQGNLTSAQ
-95 PENQAIIEKL
+95 NQVTIQKMLAEVSK
-105 MTAVANSPIVE
+105 SPIVE
-116 SVDSPFDPRFAALNP
+116 SIDSPFDPRFAALSTN
-131 SQNIGFATVH
+131 QRIGFATVH
-141 FNSSAQDLEKT
+141 FNDSAQELPKKEVNAVID
-152 EIKQVVEVAKSFES
+152 VAKSFETAD
-166 ESLQINLS
+166 LKVNLS
-174 GAVIKLANAVEP
+174 GAVIKLANATP
-186 SSSEMIAMLA
+186 SVKTSEMVAILA

-211 LVPIVV
+211 MVPIIV
-217 AVFALAIGSAFVGLA
+217 AVFALAVGSAFVGLA
-232 SNFINMAD
+232 SNSIMMAD

-248 VGLGVGIDY
+248 IGLGVGIDY

-267 GIHEGKSVQESI
+267 AIHEGKSVQESI
-279 RTALTTS
+279 RIAMTTS

-316 VAAAISVTVSMIA
+316 VAAAISVVISMIA
-329 SLTLLPALLS
+329 SITLLPALLS
-339 IIGKNIDRLR
+339 IIGKNIDRLK

-360 GGNRWKK
+360 GGKGWKK
-367 WADKIQAHPVR
+367 WADKIQTHPVR

-391 VPVTQIRLGAS
+391 LPVTQIRLGAS

-439 KQTSE
+439 NQKMIDGTQ
-444 DAANKAIEII
+444 KAIEII
-454 KAQPEVAAVLPAI
+454 KAQPDVAAVLPAI
-467 PTKNGRYQLI
+467 PTQDGKYQLI

-483 SPQSEETNNFI
+483 SPQSEETSDFI
-494 SELREE
+494 TELREDV
-500 IIPEIQSET
+500 IPAIQKET
-509 GVSIQV
+509 GVTFQV

-549 ILFRSILIPIKAAL
+549 ILFRSLLIPIKAAA

-616 VFLVSRIHEEWIK
+616 VFLVSRIHEEWMK
-629 SGNSRDSVSKGLA
+629 SKNSKDSVSKGLA

-683 DATIIRSTLVPSLM
+683 DATIIRSTLVPSFM

-702 WNWYLPSAI
+702 WNWYLPSFI
-711 EKRLPKVR
+711 DKRLPKIR

>member
-1 VYLSNRTLGQLKGE
+1 
-15 KMKFLADMAHKR
+15 MKFLADMAHKR
-27 RWLVL
+27 RWLVVAVWL
-32 AIWIFAIVGVGGAAK
+32 FAIVSVGGAAK
-47 SAGTAFSSSFQL
+47 SAGSAFSSSFDL

-67 QEILSKE
+67 QEILAKE

-82 SQIVFESKEKLTT
+82 SQIVIETTGKLTS
-95 PENQAIIEKL
+95 PDNQATIERL
-105 MTAVANSPIVE
+105 MAEVAKSPIVE
-116 SVDSPFDPRFAALNP
+116 SIDSPFDPRSAALNAEE
-131 SQNIGFATVH
+131 NIGFATVH
-141 FNSSAQDLEKT
+141 FNDRAQELPKE
-152 EIKQVVEVAKSFES
+152 EIKNVVEVAQSFES
-166 ESLQINLS
+166 ASLEINLS

-186 SSSEMIAMLA
+186 SSSEAIAILA

-217 AVFALAIGSAFVGLA
+217 AVFALAVGSALVSIT
-232 SNFINMAD
+232 SNAMPIAD

-267 GIHEGKSVQESI
+267 AIHEGKTVQESI
-279 RTALTTS
+279 RIAMTTS

-311 LSGVG
+311 LNGVG
-316 VAAAISVTVSMIA
+316 VAASISVIISMIG
-329 SLTLLPALLS
+329 SLTLLPAFLS

-349 IPFKKLHSEEE
+349 IPFKKLHQEEE
-360 GGNRWKK
+360 GGKGWKK

-402 DSGNDAVGTTT
+402 DSGNDPVGSTT

-439 KQTSE
+439 NQKSA
-444 DAANKAIEII
+444 DSALRAVEII
-454 KAQPEVAAVLPAI
+454 KSQSDVATVLPAI
-467 PTKNGRYQLI
+467 PTQDGKYQLI

-483 SPQSEETNNFI
+483 SPQSEETSDFI

-500 IIPEIQSET
+500 VIPAIERET

-515 GGIVAIFKDFGDVL
+515 GGLVAIFKDFGDVL
-529 TSKLLNF
+529 TSKLLPF
-536 ILTVVILSMLLLM
+536 ILSVVILSMLLLM
-549 ILFRSILIPIKAAL
+549 ILFRSILIPIKAAG

-629 SGNSRDSVSKGLA
+629 TGNSKESVSKGLA

-697 QLAGK
+697 QLAGR
-702 WNWYLPSAI
+702 WNWYLPNFI
-711 EKRLPKVR
+711 ERKLPKVR

>member
-1 VYLSNRTLGQLKGE
+1 
-15 KMKFLADMAHKR
+15 MAHKR
-27 RWLVL
+27 RWVVL
-32 AIWIFAIVGVGGAAK
+32 FIWVFVIVGVGGAAK
-47 SAGTAFSSSFQL
+47 SAGTAFSSSFEL

-67 QEILSKE
+67 QEIIAKE
-74 FPAQRGDS
+74 FPTQRVDS
-82 SQIVFESKEKLTT
+82 TQIVIESRGELTSA
-95 PENQAIIEKL
+95 ENQATIERMLAK
-105 MTAVANSPIVE
+105 VAMSPIVE
-116 SVDSPFDPRFAALNP
+116 SIDSLFDPRFTSL
-131 SQNIGFATVH
+131 SKDKRIGFATVH
-141 FNSSAQDLEKT
+141 FNDSARKLPKE
-152 EIKQVVEVAKSFES
+152 EINKVVDIAKSFES
-166 ESLQINLS
+166 SDLKLNLS
-174 GAVIKLANAVEP
+174 GTVIKLANPAPSVKTSELVAV
-186 SSSEMIAMLA
+186 LA

-211 LVPIVV
+211 MVPIIV
-217 AVFALAIGSAFVGLA
+217 AVFALAVGSAMVGLA
-232 SNFINMAD
+232 SNSILMAD
-240 FAPILASL
+240 FTPFLASL

-267 GIHEGKSVQESI
+267 AIHEGNSVHESI
-279 RTALTTS
+279 RIAMTTS

-316 VAAAISVTVSMIA
+316 VAAAISVTISMIA

-339 IIGKNIDRLR
+339 IIGKNIDRLK
-349 IPFKKLHSEEE
+349 IPFTKLHSEEE
-360 GGNRWKK
+360 GGKSWKK
-367 WADKIQAHPVR
+367 WAEKIQAHPVR
-378 WAVSSTLILLFIC
+378 WAVSSTLILLIIC
-391 VPVTQIRLGAS
+391 IPATQIRLGAS

-426 GFNGPITMLADVS
+426 GFNGPITVLADVTNQKS
-439 KQTSE
+439 VEASQR
-444 DAANKAIEII
+444 AIEVIES
-454 KAQPEVAAVLPAI
+454 QPQVAAVLPAI
-467 PTKNGRYQLI
+467 PTQDGKYQLI
-477 TVYPKS
+477 TVYPKN
-483 SPQSEETNNFI
+483 SPQSEETSDFI
-494 SELREE
+494 TELREDV
-500 IIPEIQSET
+500 IPAIQKET
-509 GVSIQV
+509 GITFQV
-515 GGIVAIFKDFGDVL
+515 GGIVAIYKDFGDVL

-536 ILTVVILSMLLLM
+536 ILIIVILSMLLLM
-549 ILFRSILIPIKAAL
+549 ILFRSILIPIKAAA

-616 VFLVSRIHEEWIK
+616 VFLVSRIHEEWMK
-629 SGNSRDSVSKGLA
+629 SKNSKESVSKGLA

-683 DATIIRSTLVPSLM
+683 DATIIRSTLVPSFM

-702 WNWYLPSAI
+702 WNWYLPNFL
-711 EKRLPKVR
+711 ERKLPKVR

>member
-1 VYLSNRTLGQLKGE
+1 
-15 KMKFLADMAHKR
+15 MKFLADMAHKR
-27 RWLVL
+27 RWIVL
-32 AIWIFAIVGVGGAAK
+32 AVWIFAIVGVGGAAK
-47 SAGTAFSSSFQL
+47 SAGSAFSSSFQL

-67 QEILSKE
+67 QEILSQQ
-74 FPAQRGDS
+74 FPSQGGDS
-82 SQIVFESKEKLTT
+82 SQIVIEAKGKLTS
-95 PENQAIIEKL
+95 PENQATIEKL
-105 MTAVANSPIVE
+105 LTDVAKSPIVK
-116 SVDSPFDPRFAALNP
+116 SIDSPFDPRAGALNAE
-131 SQNIGFATVH
+131 QNIGFATIH
-141 FNSSAQDLEKT
+141 FNGLARDLAKEDVKN
-152 EIKQVVEVAKSFES
+152 VVEISKKYETAD
-166 ESLQINLS
+166 LQINLS
-174 GAVIKLANAVEP
+174 GAVIKIANAIEP
-186 SSSEMIAMLA
+186 SSSEMIAILA

-211 LVPIVV
+211 LVPIIV
-217 AVFALAIGSAFVGLA
+217 AVFALAVGSALVA
-232 SNFINMAD
+232 IVSNSLPIAD

-267 GIHEGKSVQESI
+267 SIHEGKSVHESI
-279 RTALTTS
+279 RIAMTTS

-316 VAAAISVTVSMIA
+316 VAASISVIVSMIA

-339 IIGKNIDRLR
+339 IIGKNIDRLK
-349 IPFKKLHSEEE
+349 IPFKKLHAEEE
-360 GGNRWKK
+360 GGKGWKK

-378 WAVSSTLILLFIC
+378 WAVSSTLILLFMC
-391 VPVTQIRLGAS
+391 APVSQIRLGAS
-402 DSGNDAVGTTT
+402 DSGNDPVKTTT
-413 RQAYDTLAKGFGP
+413 RKAYDTLAKGFGP

-439 KQTSE
+439 KQKSA
-444 DAANKAIEII
+444 DSALRAVEII
-454 KAQPEVAAVLPAI
+454 KAQPDVATVLPAI
-467 PTKNGRYQLI
+467 PTQDGKYQLI

-483 SPQSEETNNFI
+483 SPQSEETSEFI
-494 SELREE
+494 SELRKE
-500 IIPEIQSET
+500 IIPEIEKET

-515 GGIVAIFKDFGDVL
+515 GGLVAIFKDFGDVL
-529 TSKLLNF
+529 TSKLIKF
-536 ILTVVILSMLLLM
+536 IFSVVILSMLLLM
-549 ILFRSILIPIKAAL
+549 ILFRSILIPVKAAV

-588 FGTSAGPI
+588 FGTPAGPI

-616 VFLVSRIHEEWIK
+616 VFLVSRIHEEWMK
-629 SGNSRDSVSKGLA
+629 TRNSKESVSKGLA

-697 QLAGK
+697 QLAGR
-702 WNWYLPSAI
+702 WNWYLPKFI
-711 EKRLPKVR
+711 EKRLPRVR

>member
-1 VYLSNRTLGQLKGE
+1 
-15 KMKFLADMAHKR
+15 MKFLADMAHKR

-32 AIWIFAIVGVGGAAK
+32 VIWIFAIVGVGGAAK
-47 SAGTAFSSSFQL
+47 SAGTAFSSSFEL
-59 PDTESSRV
+59 PDTESARV
-67 QEILSKE
+67 QEILATQFS
-74 FPAQRGDS
+74 AQRGDS
-82 SQIVFESKEKLTT
+82 SQLVIEAKGKLSSL
-95 PENQAIIEKL
+95 ENQATVEKL
-105 MTAVANSPIVE
+105 MAAVATSPIVE
-116 SVDSPFDPRFAALNP
+116 SIDSPFDPRFAALNP
-131 SQNIGFATVH
+131 NQNIGFATIH
-141 FNSSAQDLEKT
+141 FNAPGRDLPKEEVK
-152 EIKQVVEVAKSFES
+152 KVVEIAKTFES
-166 ESLQINLS
+166 TELQINLS

-186 SSSEMIAMLA
+186 SSSEIIAILA

-211 LVPIVV
+211 LVPIIV
-217 AVFALAIGSAFVGLA
+217 AVFALALGSAFVGMA
-232 SNFINMAD
+232 SNAISMAD

-248 VGLGVGIDY
+248 IGLGVGIDY

-267 GIHEGKSVQESI
+267 AIHEGKTVHESI
-279 RTALTTS
+279 RIAMTTS

-298 ISMLGLFTVGLSF
+298 ISMLGLFSVGLSF

-316 VAAAISVTVSMIA
+316 VAAAISVTISMIA

-339 IIGKNIDRLR
+339 IIGKNIDRLK

-360 GGNRWKK
+360 GGKGWKK

-378 WAVSSTLILLFIC
+378 WAVSSILILLFIC

-439 KQTSE
+439 NQKSV
-444 DAANKAIEII
+444 DASQRAIDMI
-454 KAQPEVAAVLPAI
+454 KSQPEVAAVLPAI
-467 PTKNGRYQLI
+467 PTKDGKYQLI

-483 SPQSEETNNFI
+483 SPQSEETSDFI
-494 SELREE
+494 TDLREDV
-500 IIPEIQSET
+500 IPAIQKET
-509 GVSIQV
+509 GVTFQV

-549 ILFRSILIPIKAAL
+549 ILFRSILIPIKAAA

-616 VFLVSRIHEEWIK
+616 VFLVSRIHEEWMK
-629 SGNSRDSVSKGLA
+629 SKNSKESVSKGLA

-683 DATIIRSTLVPSLM
+683 DATIIRSTLVPSFM

-702 WNWYLPSAI
+702 WNWYLPNFL
-711 EKRLPKVR
+711 ERKLPKVR

>member
-1 VYLSNRTLGQLKGE
+1 
-15 KMKFLADMAHKR
+15 MKFLADMAHKR

-32 AIWIFAIVGVGGAAK
+32 AVWIFAIVGVGGAAK
-47 SAGTAFSSSFQL
+47 SAGTAFTSSFQL

-67 QEILSKE
+67 QEILTKQ
-74 FPAQRGDS
+74 FPAQGGDS
-82 SQIVFESKEKLTT
+82 SQIVIEAKGKLTSI
-95 PENQAIIEKL
+95 ENQATIEKML
-105 MTAVANSPIVE
+105 AEVATSPIVE
-116 SVDSPFDPRFAALNP
+116 SVDSLYDPRFAALNP
-131 SQNIGFATVH
+131 DQSIGFATIH
-141 FNSSAQDLEKT
+141 FNGSAQELPKE
-152 EIKQVVEVAKSFES
+152 EIKKVVDISKSYES
-166 ESLQINLS
+166 AELKINLS

-186 SSSEMIAMLA
+186 SSSEMIAILA

-211 LVPIVV
+211 LVPIIV
-217 AVFALAIGSAFVGLA
+217 AVFALAVGSALVGMT
-232 SNFINMAD
+232 SNWMNIAE
-240 FAPILASL
+240 FAPTLASL

-257 ALFIVTRFRR
+257 ALFIVTRYRR
-267 GIHEGKSVQESI
+267 AIHEGKSVHESI
-279 RTALTTS
+279 RIALTTS

-311 LSGVG
+311 LNGVG
-316 VAAAISVTVSMIA
+316 VAAAISVTISMIA

-360 GGNRWKK
+360 GGKGWKK
-367 WADKIQAHPVR
+367 WADKIQANPVR
-378 WAVSSTLILLFIC
+378 WAISSTLILLFIC
-391 VPVTQIRLGAS
+391 LPVTQIRLGAS

-439 KQTSE
+439 NQKSV
-444 DAANKAIEII
+444 DATTRAVEII
-454 KAQPEVAAVLPAI
+454 KAQPDVATVLPAI
-467 PTKNGRYQLI
+467 PTQDGKYQLI

-483 SPQSEETNNFI
+483 SPQSEETSQFI

-500 IIPEIQSET
+500 VIPGIEKET

-515 GGIVAIFKDFGDVL
+515 GGIVAVFKDFGDVL

-536 ILTVVILSMLLLM
+536 IFAVVILSMLLLM
-549 ILFRSILIPIKAAL
+549 ILFRSVLIPIKAAA

-616 VFLVSRIHEEWIK
+616 VFLVSRIHEEYIK
-629 SGNSRDSVSKGLA
+629 SGNSKESVSKGLA

-702 WNWYLPSAI
+702 WNWYLPSFI
-711 EKRLPKVR
+711 ERRLPKIR

>member
-1 VYLSNRTLGQLKGE
+1 
-15 KMKFLADMAHKR
+15 MAV
-27 RWLVL
+27 WL
-32 AIWIFAIVGVGGAAK
+32 FAIVGVGGAAQ
-47 SAGTAFSSSFQL
+47 SAGTAFSSSFEL

-67 QEILSKE
+67 QEVLSQQ

-82 SQIVFESKEKLTT
+82 TQIVIESQSQLTSA
-95 PENQAIIEKL
+95 ENQATIETMLAK
-105 MTAVANSPIVE
+105 VASSPIVE
-116 SVDSPFDPRFAALNP
+116 SIDSPFDPRFAAL
-131 SQNIGFATVH
+131 SKDQRIGFATVH
-141 FNSSAQDLEKT
+141 FNDSAQELPKE
-152 EIKQVVEVAKSFES
+152 EINKVVDIAKSFENS
-166 ESLQINLS
+166 DLKINLS
-174 GAVIKLANAVEP
+174 GAVIKLANSAP
-186 SSSEMIAMLA
+186 SVKTSEMVAVLA

-211 LVPIVV
+211 MVPIIV
-217 AVFALAIGSAFVGLA
+217 AVFALAVGSAMVGLA
-232 SNFINMAD
+232 SNSIMMAD

-267 GIHEGKSVQESI
+267 AIHEGKTVQESI
-279 RTALTTS
+279 RIALTTS

-298 ISMLGLFTVGLSF
+298 ISMLGLFTIGLSF

-316 VAAAISVTVSMIA
+316 VAAAISVTISMVA

-339 IIGKNIDRLR
+339 IIGKNIDRLK

-360 GGNRWKK
+360 GGKGWKK

-378 WAVSSTLILLFIC
+378 WAVSSTLVLLFIC

-402 DSGNDAVGTTT
+402 DSGNDAAGTTT

-439 KQTSE
+439 NQNSAE
-444 DAANKAIEII
+444 AAQIAIEMI
-454 KAQPEVAAVLPAI
+454 KSQPEVATVLPAI
-467 PTKNGRYQLI
+467 PTQDGKYQLI
-477 TVYPKS
+477 TVYPKN
-483 SPQSEETNNFI
+483 SPQSKETNDFI
-494 SELREE
+494 TELREE
-500 IIPEIQSET
+500 VIPAIQKET
-509 GVSIQV
+509 GVTFQV
-515 GGIVAIFKDFGDVL
+515 GGIVAVFKDFGDVL

-549 ILFRSILIPIKAAL
+549 VLFRSILIPIKAAA

-616 VFLVSRIHEEWIK
+616 VFLVARIHEEWMK
-629 SGNSRDSVSKGLA
+629 SKDSKESVSKGLA

-655 IVVFMAFVFLGERTI
+655 IVVFLAFVFLGERTI

-711 EKRLPKVR
+711 EKRLPRIR

>member
-1 VYLSNRTLGQLKGE
+1 
-15 KMKFLADMAHKR
+15 MKFLADMAHKR
-27 RWLVL
+27 RWVVL
-32 AIWIFAIVGVGGAAK
+32 FIWVFAIVGVGGAAK
-47 SAGTAFSSSFQL
+47 SAGTAFSSSFEL

-67 QEILSKE
+67 QEILAKE

-82 SQIVFESKEKLTT
+82 TQIVIESQGKLTSL
-95 PENQAIIEKL
+95 ENQATIEKL
-105 MTAVANSPIVE
+105 IAEVGNSPIVE
-116 SVDSPFDPRFAALNP
+116 SVDSPFDPRFAAL
-131 SQNIGFATVH
+131 SADQSIGFATVH
-141 FNSSAQDLEKT
+141 FNGSARDLPKE
-152 EIKQVVEVAKSFES
+152 EIKKVVEVAKTFETS
-166 ESLQINLS
+166 DLKINLS

-186 SSSEMIAMLA
+186 SSSEMIAILA

-211 LVPIVV
+211 MVPIIT
-217 AVFALAIGSAFVGLA
+217 AVFALAVGSALVGLA
-232 SNFINMAD
+232 SNSIMMAD

-248 VGLGVGIDY
+248 IGLGVGIDY

-267 GIHEGKSVQESI
+267 AIHEGKSVHESI
-279 RTALTTS
+279 RIAMTTS

-316 VAAAISVTVSMIA
+316 VAAAISVTISMFA

-339 IIGKNIDRLR
+339 IIGKNIDRLK

-360 GGNRWKK
+360 GGKGWKK

-439 KQTSE
+439 NQKSV
-444 DAANKAIEII
+444 DASQQAIEMI
-454 KAQPEVAAVLPAI
+454 KSQPEVAAVLPAI
-467 PTKNGRYQLI
+467 PTQDGKYQLI
-477 TVYPKS
+477 TVYPKNA
-483 SPQSEETNNFI
+483 PQSEETSDFI
-494 SELREE
+494 TELREE
-500 IIPEIQSET
+500 VIPAIQEET
-509 GVSIQV
+509 GVTFQV

-549 ILFRSILIPIKAAL
+549 ILFRSILIPIKAAA

-616 VFLVSRIHEEWIK
+616 VFLVSRIHEEWMK
-629 SGNSRDSVSKGLA
+629 SKNSKESVSKGLA

-683 DATIIRSTLVPSLM
+683 DATIIRSTLVPSFM

-702 WNWYLPSAI
+702 WNWYLPNFL
-711 EKRLPKVR
+711 ERKLPKVR

>member
-1 VYLSNRTLGQLKGE
+1 
-15 KMKFLADMAHKR
+15 MKFLADMAHKR

-32 AIWIFAIVGVGGAAK
+32 AIWMLAIVGVGGAAK
-47 SAGTAFSSSFQL
+47 SAGTAFTSSFQL

-82 SQIVFESKEKLTT
+82 SQIVIESNGKLTSIENQVIVEKLLA
-95 PENQAIIEKL
+95 EVSA
-105 MTAVANSPIVE
+105 SPIVE
-116 SVDSPFDPRFAALNP
+116 SIDSPYDPRMSALSP
-131 SQNIGFATVH
+131 GENIGFATIH
-141 FNSSAQDLEKT
+141 FNGSAQDLPKE
-152 EIKQVVEVAKSFES
+152 EIKDVVAIAKSYES
-166 ESLQINLS
+166 SDLKINLS

-186 SSSEMIAMLA
+186 SSSEMIAILA
-196 AFLVLLYTFGSLVAT
+196 AFLVLLYTFGSLIAT
-211 LVPIVV
+211 LVPIIV
-217 AVFALAIGSAFVGLA
+217 AVFALAIGSAVVA
-232 SNFINMAD
+232 ITSNYMNIAE
-240 FAPILASL
+240 FAPTLASL

-257 ALFIVTRFRR
+257 ALFIVTRYRR
-267 GIHEGKSVQESI
+267 AIHEGKSVQESI
-279 RTALTTS
+279 RLALTTS

-311 LSGVG
+311 LNGVG

-349 IPFKKLHSEEE
+349 IPFKKLHAEEE
-360 GGNRWKK
+360 GGKGWRK
-367 WADKIQAHPVR
+367 WADRIQANPIR

-439 KQTSE
+439 NQKSIDASE
-444 DAANKAIEII
+444 KVVEII
-454 KAQPEVAAVLPAI
+454 KTQSDVAAVLPAI
-467 PTKNGRYQLI
+467 PTQNGRYQLI

-483 SPQSEETNNFI
+483 SPQSEETSQFI
-494 SELREE
+494 TELREE
-500 IIPEIQSET
+500 IIPGIEKET
-509 GVSIQV
+509 GVTIQV

-536 ILTVVILSMLLLM
+536 IFAVVILSMLLLM
-549 ILFRSILIPIKAAL
+549 ILFRSILIPIKAAA

-588 FGTSAGPI
+588 FGTTAGPI

-629 SGNSRDSVSKGLA
+629 SGNSKDSVSKGLA

-702 WNWYLPSAI
+702 WNWYLPSFI
-711 EKRLPKVR
+711 ERRLPKIR

>member
-1 VYLSNRTLGQLKGE
+1 
-15 KMKFLADMAHKR
+15 MKFLADMAHKR
-27 RWLVL
+27 RWIVL
-32 AIWIFAIVGVGGAAK
+32 FIWVFAIVGIGGAAK
-47 SAGTAFSSSFQL
+47 SAGTAFSSSFEL
-59 PDTESSRV
+59 PYTESSRV
-67 QEILSKE
+67 QEILAKE

-82 SQIVFESKEKLTT
+82 TQIVIESQGKLTSA
-95 PENQAIIEKL
+95 ENQANIEKL
-105 MTAVANSPIVE
+105 IAEVGKSPIVE
-116 SVDSPFDPRFAALNP
+116 SVDSPFDPRFAAL
-131 SQNIGFATVH
+131 SADQSIGFATVH
-141 FNSSAQDLEKT
+141 FNGSARDLPKE
-152 EIKQVVEVAKSFES
+152 EIKKVVEVAKTFETS
-166 ESLQINLS
+166 DLKINLS

-186 SSSEMIAMLA
+186 SSSEMIAILA

-211 LVPIVV
+211 MVPIIT
-217 AVFALAIGSAFVGLA
+217 AVFALAVGSALVGLA
-232 SNFINMAD
+232 SNSIMMAD

-248 VGLGVGIDY
+248 IGLGVGIDY

-267 GIHEGKSVQESI
+267 AIHEGKSVHESI
-279 RTALTTS
+279 RIALTTS

-316 VAAAISVTVSMIA
+316 VAAAISVTISMIA

-339 IIGKNIDRLR
+339 IIGKNIDRLK
-349 IPFKKLHSEEE
+349 IPFKKLHSEDE
-360 GGNRWKK
+360 GGKGWKK

-439 KQTSE
+439 NQKSV
-444 DAANKAIEII
+444 DASQRAIDMI
-454 KAQPEVAAVLPAI
+454 KSQPEVAAVLPAI
-467 PTKNGRYQLI
+467 PTQDGKYQLI
-477 TVYPKS
+477 TVYPKNA
-483 SPQSEETNNFI
+483 PQSEETSDFI
-494 SELREE
+494 TDLREDV
-500 IIPEIQSET
+500 IPAIEKET
-509 GVSIQV
+509 GVTFQV

-529 TSKLLNF
+529 TSKLLKF

-549 ILFRSILIPIKAAL
+549 ILFRSILIPIKAAA

-616 VFLVSRIHEEWIK
+616 VFLVSRIHEEWMK
-629 SGNSRDSVSKGLA
+629 SKNSKESVSKGLA

-683 DATIIRSTLVPSLM
+683 DATIIRSTLVPSFM

-702 WNWYLPSAI
+702 WNWYLPNFL
-711 EKRLPKVR
+711 ERKLPKVR

>member
-1 VYLSNRTLGQLKGE
+1 
-15 KMKFLADMAHKR
+15 MKFLADMAHKR
-27 RWLVL
+27 RWLVVAVWL
-32 AIWIFAIVGVGGAAK
+32 FAIVSVGGAAK
-47 SAGTAFSSSFQL
+47 SAGSAFSSSFDL

-67 QEILSKE
+67 QEILAKE

-82 SQIVFESKEKLTT
+82 SQIVIETTGKLTSPDNRAT
-95 PENQAIIEKL
+95 IERL
-105 MTAVANSPIVE
+105 MAEVAKSPIVE
-116 SVDSPFDPRFAALNP
+116 SIYSPFDPRSAALNAEE
-131 SQNIGFATVH
+131 NIGFATVH
-141 FNSSAQDLEKT
+141 FNDRAQELPKE
-152 EIKQVVEVAKSFES
+152 EIKNVVEVAQSFES
-166 ESLQINLS
+166 ASLEINLS

-186 SSSEMIAMLA
+186 SSSEAIAILA

-217 AVFALAIGSAFVGLA
+217 AVFALAVGSALVSIT
-232 SNFINMAD
+232 SNAMPIAD

-267 GIHEGKSVQESI
+267 AIHEGKTVQESI
-279 RTALTTS
+279 RIAMTTS

-311 LSGVG
+311 LNGVG
-316 VAAAISVTVSMIA
+316 VAASISVIISMIA
-329 SLTLLPALLS
+329 SLTLLPAFLS

-349 IPFKKLHSEEE
+349 IPFKKLHQEEE
-360 GGNRWKK
+360 GGKGWKK

-402 DSGNDAVGTTT
+402 DSGNDPVGSTT

-439 KQTSE
+439 NQKS
-444 DAANKAIEII
+444 AYSALRAVEII
-454 KAQPEVAAVLPAI
+454 KSQSDVATVLPAI
-467 PTKNGRYQLI
+467 PTQDGKYQLI

-483 SPQSEETNNFI
+483 SPQSEETSDFI

-500 IIPEIQSET
+500 VIPAIERET

-515 GGIVAIFKDFGDVL
+515 GGLVAIFKDFGDVL
-529 TSKLLNF
+529 TSKLLPF
-536 ILTVVILSMLLLM
+536 ILSVVILSMLLLM
-549 ILFRSILIPIKAAL
+549 ILFRSILIPIKAAG

-629 SGNSRDSVSKGLA
+629 TGNSKESVSKGLA

-697 QLAGK
+697 QLAGR
-702 WNWYLPSAI
+702 WNWYLPNFI
-711 EKRLPKVR
+711 ERKLPKVR

>member
-1 VYLSNRTLGQLKGE
+1 
-15 KMKFLADMAHKR
+15 MKFLADIAHKR
-27 RWLVL
+27 RWIVL
-32 AIWIFAIVGVGGAAK
+32 LIWVFLIAGVGGAAK
-47 SAGTAFSSSFQL
+47 SAGTAFSSSFEL

-67 QEILSKE
+67 QEILAKQ

-82 SQIVFESKEKLTT
+82 TQIVMESQGNLTSV
-95 PENQAIIEKL
+95 ENQATIEKML
-105 MTAVANSPIVE
+105 AEVAKSPIVE
-116 SVDSPFDPRFAALNP
+116 SIDSPFDPRFAALSTNQ
-131 SQNIGFATVH
+131 SIGFATVH
-141 FNSSAQDLEKT
+141 FNDSAQELPKDEVNA
-152 EIKQVVEVAKSFES
+152 VVDVAKTFETAD
-166 ESLQINLS
+166 LKVNLS
-174 GAVIKLANAVEP
+174 GAVIKMANATP
-186 SSSEMIAMLA
+186 SVKTSEIVAILA

-211 LVPIVV
+211 MVPIIV
-217 AVFALAIGSAFVGLA
+217 AVFALAVGSALVGIA
-232 SNFINMAD
+232 SNSIMMAD

-248 VGLGVGIDY
+248 IGLGVGIDY

-267 GIHEGKSVQESI
+267 AIHEGKSVQESI
-279 RTALTTS
+279 RIAMTTS

-316 VAAAISVTVSMIA
+316 VASAISVIISMIA
-329 SLTLLPALLS
+329 SITLLPALLS
-339 IIGKNIDRLR
+339 VIGKNVDRLK

-360 GGNRWKK
+360 GGKGWKK
-367 WADKIQAHPVR
+367 WAERIQAHPVR
-378 WAVSSTLILLFIC
+378 WAISSTLVLLFIC
-391 VPVTQIRLGAS
+391 LPVTQIRLGAS

-439 KQTSE
+439 NQKSIDGTQ
-444 DAANKAIEII
+444 KAIEII
-454 KAQPEVAAVLPAI
+454 KAQPDVAAILPAI
-467 PTKNGRYQLI
+467 PTQDGKYQLI
-477 TVYPKS
+477 TIYPKS
-483 SPQSEETNNFI
+483 SPQSEETSDFI
-494 SELREE
+494 TELREDV
-500 IIPEIQSET
+500 IPTIEKET
-509 GVSIQV
+509 GVTFQV

-549 ILFRSILIPIKAAL
+549 ILFRSLLIPIKAAT

-616 VFLVSRIHEEWIK
+616 VFLVSRIHEEWMK
-629 SGNSRDSVSKGLA
+629 SKNSKDSVSKGLA

-683 DATIIRSTLVPSLM
+683 DATIIRSTLVPSFM

-711 EKRLPKVR
+711 DKRLPKIR